1 MGRAP
6 ALALWFGLVCAAAS
20 AATSGMDLVMGLLA
34 ARRHGRSDFIEQRF
48 TSLVRRP
55 LESRG
60 VLSFDAPDR
69 LEKRTVEPRAETLIV
84 EGDQLTEER
93 GHRRRV
99 VRLADMPQLL
109 PVLDA
114 VRATLAGDRAGL
126 ERIFAVQFGGDAAR
140 WTLELE
146 PASAALARAVSRI
159 DVDGA
164 GADLLHVEI
173 LYADGDRSRMTLR
186 NSTAPP

>member
-1 MGRAP
+1 MRRVH
-6 ALALWFGLVCAAAS
+6 ALALGLLCGAAS
-20 AATSGMDLVMGLLA
+20 AGTSGLDQVMGLLA
-34 ARRHGRSDFIEQRF
+34 ARRHGRSDYIEQRF

-84 EGDQLTEER
+84 AGDQLTLER

-99 VRLADMPQLL
+99 LQLGDVPQLL

-126 ERIFAVQFGGDAAR
+126 ERIFAVRFGGDTAR

-146 PASAALARAVSRI
+146 PSDPALARAVARI

-173 LYADGDRSRMTLR
+173 RYADGDRSRMTLR
-186 NSTAPP
+186 NSTVPP

>member
-1 MGRAP
+1 
-6 ALALWFGLVCAAAS
+6 
-20 AATSGMDLVMGLLA
+20 
-34 ARRHGRSDFIEQRF
+34 
-48 TSLVRRP
+48 
-55 LESRG
+55 
-60 VLSFDAPDR
+60 
-69 LEKRTVEPRAETLIV
+69 
-84 EGDQLTEER
+84 
-93 GHRRRV
+93 
-99 VRLADMPQLL
+99 MPQLL